1 MRMMARATRTT
12 QTHRAAASLSRF
24 AAALV
29 ACAAAALPALAQ
41 DEPTIAPAPDA
52 PAEYR
57 LGPGD
62 VIAIEVSNEPE
73 LSQREPGATVGPDG
87 LIAFHPL
94 GMLQAQGRT
103 CRELADDIA
112 IGLVEKRWVR
122 NPHVTVRPV
131 QFNARKVNVLGAVN
145 TPGSFPHRTG
155 MLVRDAIALAGG
167 VDIAGASN
175 ARARLIHAD
184 GSSEAIR
191 LDEELSATEA
201 PQAHVLE
208 PGDTLIIERRMLVSV
223 IGYART
229 PGLLEV
235 EDGTHLSG
243 VLAKAGGVLPEA
255 DLANIIIRSPD
266 GSIVGADLEAA
277 ILQNTAGTDAGL
289 TDDPMVGDGD
299 VIYVPE
305 KIEDKVS
312 VLGYVESPGQ
322 FEIKEEAAQRVSDL
336 IAQAGGAINRPSG
349 GTTSYRSAG
358 DLAHVILT
366 RADGT
371 VETIDV
377 ESVLSGTGG
386 PAAQD
391 PLVEAGDT
399 IFVPEERNEVV
410 VLGHVERPGRF
421 LLLPGDTVSDA
432 IATAGG
438 PLRPTTLPATTTSA
452 DLANC
457 TLYRASGEVLHVD
470 LSALPTGGTGY
481 DNPEMLPG
489 DTLVIPE
496 ARNRVSI
503 EGYVDDP
510 GYYEFRPGET
520 LSAALAMAGGIIP
533 NQGSSSTIQ
542 VRHADDSTETIDLAA
557 ADPTLRPGDEISVP
571 YARNRVAVVGAVR
584 SPGLYE
590 WHEGDRV
597 VDMIATAGGAPFDT
611 NDQRGGDQTKAVV
624 VRKVDGEQT
633 VIKVDLKPFFEQGD
647 MDANPLLEPED
658 VIVVPRSDHTDY
670 GNWFDNILSALSITN
685 LVQALF

>member
-1 MRMMARATRTT
+1 MILCAARA
-12 QTHRAAASLSRF
+12 S
-24 AAALV
+24 
-29 ACAAAALPALAQ
+29 AQ
-41 DEPTIAPAPDA
+41 DV
-52 PAEYR
+52 AEYR
-57 LGPGD
+57 LGVGD

-73 LSQREPGATVGPDG
+73 LTHREPGVTIGPDG

-94 GMLQAQGRT
+94 GMLQAEGRT

-112 IGLVEKRWVR
+112 IGLVEARWVR
-122 NPHVTVRPV
+122 DPHVTVRPI
-131 QFNARKVNVLGAVN
+131 QFNARKVNILGAVN

-175 ARARLIHAD
+175 ARARLVHAD
-184 GSSEAIR
+184 GRSEAIR

-243 VLAKAGGVLPEA
+243 VLAKAGGILPEA
-255 DLANIIIRSPD
+255 DLANIIIRRPD
-266 GSIVGADLEAA
+266 GTILGADLETA
-277 ILQNTAGTDAGL
+277 ILQNTAGTEAGL
-289 TDDPMVGDGD
+289 GDDPMVGDGD

-312 VLGYVESPGQ
+312 VLGYVTNPGQ
-322 FEIKEEAAQRVSDL
+322 FEIQEEAAQRVSDL

-349 GTTSYRSAG
+349 GTTTYRSAG

-366 RADGT
+366 RVDGA
-371 VETIDV
+371 VETINV
-377 ESVLSGTGG
+377 EAVLSGRGG
-386 PAAQD
+386 PDAKD
-391 PLVEAGDT
+391 PLVQAGDT

-410 VLGHVERPGRF
+410 VLGHVQNPGRF

-438 PLRPTTLPATTTSA
+438 PLRPTTIPATVTSA

-470 LSALPTGGTGY
+470 LSALPAGGEGY

-489 DTLVIPE
+489 DTLVVPE
-496 ARNRVSI
+496 ARNRVSV
-503 EGYVDDP
+503 EGYVADP

-533 NQGSSSTIQ
+533 NQGSSSMVV
-542 VRHADDSTETIDLAA
+542 VRHTDDSPETVDLRA
-557 ADPTLRPGDEISVP
+557 ADPSLRPGDEISVP
-571 YARNRVAVVGAVR
+571 FARNRVAVVGAVR
-584 SPGLYE
+584 APGLYE

-611 NDQRGGDQTKAVV
+611 NNQRGGDQTKAVV
-624 VRKVDGEQT
+624 IRKVDGEQQY
-633 VIKVDLKPFFEQGD
+633 IKVDLKPFFEKGD
-647 MDANPLLEPED
+647 LDANIPLEPED
-658 VIVVPRSDHTDY
+658 VVLVPRSDHTDY
-670 GNWFDNILSALSITN
+670 GNWFENVIDALSITH